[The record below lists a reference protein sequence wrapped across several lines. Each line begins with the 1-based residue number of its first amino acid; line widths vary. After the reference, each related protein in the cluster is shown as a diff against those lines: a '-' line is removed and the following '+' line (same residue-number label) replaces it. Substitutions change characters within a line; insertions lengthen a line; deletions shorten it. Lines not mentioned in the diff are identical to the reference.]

1 MAMKLGSRLMPY
13 YYAYQV
19 DDDGHIIGRFNL
31 YAENDEEAV
40 AKARQC
46 QADRNIEIWDFDRKV
61 SFLKRPD

>member
-1 MAMKLGSRLMPY
+1 MPY

-40 AKARQC
+40 AKARQ
-46 QADRNIEIWDFDRKV
+46 
-61 SFLKRPD
+61 RPIGISRSGTLTGKFPSSNAQTDSQLRQ